1 MKNVNL
7 RVAHK
12 PTSVLLDILVEY
24 SGRLT
29 IKFYKISS
37 LSYKTW
43 HFLRKPRLRG
53 GVRLGFVQ
61 VKTDV
66 THAASACMGVIPV
79 VPWMS
84 LEVDWE
90 MRKRAQNIFLA
101 LASYWSD
108 AEEKKSNYDGHCIAC
123 TFSAFLLALS
133 LLISSQSTALCL
145 DYDVNLWYQS
155 FSYSSSRRRASFKRK
170 NF

>member
-43 HFLRKPRLRG
+43 HFLRKPRLRK

-66 THAASACMGVIPV
+66 THAASAWMGVIPV

-84 LEVDWE
+84 LEVD
-90 MRKRAQNIFLA
+90 
-101 LASYWSD
+101 
-108 AEEKKSNYDGHCIAC
+108 
-123 TFSAFLLALS
+123 
-133 LLISSQSTALCL
+133 
-145 DYDVNLWYQS
+145 
-155 FSYSSSRRRASFKRK
+155 
-170 NF
+170 

>member
-53 GVRLGFVQ
+53 GVRLCAG
-61 VKTDV
+61 KDRCDTR
-66 THAASACMGVIPV
+66 S
-79 VPWMS
+79 
-84 LEVDWE
+84 
-90 MRKRAQNIFLA
+90 
-101 LASYWSD
+101 
-108 AEEKKSNYDGHCIAC
+108 
-123 TFSAFLLALS
+123 
-133 LLISSQSTALCL
+133 LCL
-145 DYDVNLWYQS
+145 DGSHPGSSLDEFGSGLRNEKAGSKY
-155 FSYSSSRRRASFKRK
+155 FSCPCFLLE
-170 NF
+170 